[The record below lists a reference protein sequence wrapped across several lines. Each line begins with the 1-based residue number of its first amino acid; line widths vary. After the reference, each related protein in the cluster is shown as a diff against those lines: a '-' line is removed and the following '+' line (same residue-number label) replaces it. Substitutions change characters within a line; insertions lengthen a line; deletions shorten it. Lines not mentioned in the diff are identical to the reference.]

1 MSAKGRGKEST
12 PFDYYPT
19 PAWCVDRLLDD
30 CGADLFAQAFE
41 VLEPT
46 VGDGAIVRAC
56 QAWHERHRYPR
67 RWEWSG
73 VELRR
78 GAVAEGTDL
87 ARLVEGV
94 DFRSWD
100 PAGCTFDLAIGNPPF
115 ALAESI
121 VRRAL
126 SLSSRVAMLL
136 RVGFLGSE
144 ERIAFWREHGEVAL
158 RVLPNRPSFDG
169 EGTDSSTYA
178 WFVWGCPE
186 VAGVRVLDETPIE
199 VRNAQKPAP
208 GALSVEPRQ
217 ASLFEVAS

>member
-1 MSAKGRGKEST
+1 MSAKGRGKASV

-30 CGADLFAQAFE
+30 CGGELFAGASE

-56 QAWHERHRYPR
+56 QAWHERNRWER
-67 RWEWSG
+67 RWGWTG
-73 VELRR
+73 VELRES
-78 GAVAEGTDL
+78 AVDSRTGL

-94 DFRSWD
+94 DFRTWE
-100 PAGCTFDLAIGNPPF
+100 PNCTFDLAVGNPPF

-121 VRRAL
+121 VRHAL
-126 SLSSRVAMLL
+126 KLSTRVAMLL

-144 ERIAFWREHGEVAL
+144 ERVAFWREHGDVAL

-169 EGTDSSTYA
+169 EGTDSSTYG
-178 WFVWGCPE
+178 WFVWNCPG
-186 VAGVRVLDETPIE
+186 VTGVRVLDETPVE
-199 VRNAQKPAP
+199 VRNAQKP
-208 GALSVEPRQ
+208 GSLHVDPRQ
-217 ASLFEVAS
+217 ASLFAEAS